1 MNIQQA
7 CKNFILKLSVIGE
20 MLPKILGGYFC
31 AAPRIC
37 LLVIFALSCKNPAAL
52 LLSVTNVLD

>member
-37 LLVIFALSCKNPAAL
+37 LLVIFCTQLQKSSSIAAKCH
-52 LLSVTNVLD
+52 